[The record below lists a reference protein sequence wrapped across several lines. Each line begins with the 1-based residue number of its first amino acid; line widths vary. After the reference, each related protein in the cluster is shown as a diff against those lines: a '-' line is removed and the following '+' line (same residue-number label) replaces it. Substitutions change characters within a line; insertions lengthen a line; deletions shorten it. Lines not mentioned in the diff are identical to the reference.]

1 MSFIESPR
9 FPDEVSAWMQG
20 GEEFMT
26 DIVMVNSGSEQR
38 NSIWSV
44 PLRRYSLSGGM
55 RTIANAHAT
64 KAFFRA
70 VGGKANGFRVKDLFD
85 YNADTTNGVMG
96 VAGLG
101 TGTPT
106 YQLYKNYVSG
116 STTSQ
121 GAIKKPVAGTFVPYR
136 GGVQANLG
144 SGAGQWSIDTT
155 TGIVT
160 VVADA
165 SSAASNIS
173 AGNTTSVTLA
183 ANMGLVAGNLLYL
196 NGFTGANAASI
207 NGITHTINSVT
218 GNGPYVFT
226 LATNTFGQTI
236 TLGSGTG
243 YKYPQT
249 TETLTWVGE
258 FDIPVRFDVDWLQIG
273 LDPGGLLNWAQAN
286 LVELRNP

>member
-9 FPDEVSAWMQG
+9 FPEEVSAWMVG
-20 GEEFMT
+20 GEEFLT

-38 NSIWSV
+38 NSIWST

-64 KAFFRA
+64 KTFFRI
-70 VGGKANGFRVKDLFD
+70 VGGRANGFRVKDLFD
-85 YNADTTNGVMG
+85 YTADTTNGVMG

-101 TGTPT
+101 NGTPT

-121 GAIKKPVAGTFVPYR
+121 GIVKKPVVGTFVPYR

-144 SGAGQWSIDTT
+144 SGAGQWAIDTT
-155 TGIVT
+155 SGIVT
-160 VVADA
+160 VAADA
-165 SSAASNIS
+165 NSAASNI
-173 AGNTTSVTLA
+173 AVGANTSVTLA

-196 NGFTGANAASI
+196 NGFTGANAATV
-207 NGITHTINSVT
+207 NATAHTINSVT
-218 GNGPYVFT
+218 GNGPYVFS
-226 LATNTFGQTI
+226 LAVVTTGMTI
-236 TLGSGTG
+236 TLGTGTG

-249 TETLTWVGE
+249 TETLTWTGE

-273 LDPGGLLNWAQAN
+273 LNPGGLLDWSQSN

>member
-1 MSFIESPR
+1 MSFFEAPR

-20 GEEFMT
+20 GEEFLT

-38 NSIWSV
+38 NAIWSV
-44 PLRRYSLSGGM
+44 PLRRYSLSNGM
-55 RTIANAHAT
+55 RTIANAQAT

-70 VGGKANGFRVKDLFD
+70 VGGKANGFRVKDVLD
-85 YNADTTNGVMG
+85 YTVALTEGVMG
-96 VAGLG
+96 TTGFG
-101 TGTPT
+101 TGMPT
-106 YQLYKNYVSG
+106 FQLYKNYVSG
-116 STTSQ
+116 SVTSQ

-144 SGAGQWSIDTT
+144 SGAGQWAVDTT

-173 AGNTTSVTLA
+173 TGNNTSVTLA
-183 ANMGLVAGNLLYL
+183 ANMALTAGKLLYL
-196 NGFTGANAASI
+196 NGFTGANSASV
-207 NGITHTINSVT
+207 NGIAHTINSVT

-226 LATNTFGQTI
+226 LATNTLGQTI
-236 TLGSGTG
+236 TVGTGNG
-243 YKYPQT
+243 YKYPQV
-249 TETLTWVGE
+249 TETLTWTGQ

-273 LDPGGLLNWAQAN
+273 LDAGGLLNWAQAN